1 MNNNFR
7 QSFGLSIS
15 VPIMSSGAARFAYQR
30 SKLDL
35 KNAELNR
42 SIINQTLQ
50 SDIYKAYYNASAALE
65 KFNATKRTF
74 EITQRSYEVAKKRY
88 DVGLLNTYD
97 LLISQNN
104 MYRAQSDLATAQFD
118 YVFKLKVLEFYK
130 GQGIK
135 L

>member
-15 VPIMSSGAARFAYQR
+15 VPIMSNGNARFTYQR

-35 KNAELNR
+35 KNAELDKA
-42 SIINQTLQ
+42 IINQTLQ

-65 KFNATKRTF
+65 KFNATKRAY
-74 EITQRSYEVAKKRY
+74 EVTQKSYEVARKRY
-88 DVGLLNTYD
+88 EVGLLNTFD

-104 MYRAQSDLATAQFD
+104 MNRAKSDMTTAQFD